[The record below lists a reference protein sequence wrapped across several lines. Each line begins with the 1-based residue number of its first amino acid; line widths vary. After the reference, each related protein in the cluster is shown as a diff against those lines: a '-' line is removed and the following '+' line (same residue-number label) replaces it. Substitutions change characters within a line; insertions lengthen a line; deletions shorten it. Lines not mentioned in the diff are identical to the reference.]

1 VAKFPVLVK
10 LIEANGGI
18 VLISAHVPG
27 KMQFRWLVTVTA
39 VGQFGLNTAI

>member
-1 VAKFPVLVK
+1 MG
-10 LIEANGGI
+10 ANGRI

-39 VGQFGLNTAI
+39 IGDTGLNTAI